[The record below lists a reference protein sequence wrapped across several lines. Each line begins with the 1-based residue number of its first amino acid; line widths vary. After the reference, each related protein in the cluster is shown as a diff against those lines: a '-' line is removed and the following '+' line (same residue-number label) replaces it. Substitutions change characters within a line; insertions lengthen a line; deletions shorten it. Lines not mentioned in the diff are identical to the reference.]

1 MYSNITQVYFCIS
14 AAGTRL
20 AGEVDEREMRDIA
33 EHFYIREKSGSVLPK
48 YFSDLSKLIT
58 H

>member
-1 MYSNITQVYFCIS
+1 MYSGITQVYFCIS

-20 AGEVDEREMRDIA
+20 ADEVDGREMRDIA
-33 EHFYIREKSGSVLPK
+33 EHFYIREKSGSISLR
-48 YFSDLSKLIT
+48 YFIDLSKLIT